1 MANGFTPIVP
11 TDFLLAKG
19 PGKTIETHGDKE
31 IIYSQGAP
39 ADAVFYLQSGIVKLT
54 MSSKGRRRKAV
65 LAILQDGDLFGDGCL
80 SGESVRLSTAT
91 SIGRSVVTRIDR
103 AVFLR
108 KIDRDAAFAAILVK
122 YLVSRTD
129 RFQADLADLFLN
141 TSEKRLARILLM
153 YGSFAQEPKK
163 GSAAPAFN
171 QSALA
176 EMVGTTRARVST
188 FMNEFR
194 KRGFVRYNGELE
206 INTERLTRFLEG

>member
-1 MANGFTPIVP
+1 MANGFKPIVP
-11 TDFLLAKG
+11 TAYLQSKG
-19 PGKTIETHGDKE
+19 PGRTIQTYRDKE
-31 IIYSQGAP
+31 VIYSQEAP

-80 SGESVRLSTAT
+80 AGESLRLSTAT
-91 SIGRSVVTRIDR
+91 SIGRSKVTRMERD
-103 AVFLR
+103 VFLL
-108 KIDRDAAFAAILVK
+108 KVDRDPAFAAILVK

-129 RFQADLADLFLN
+129 RFHADLANLFLN
-141 TSEKRLARILLM
+141 SSERRLARILLM
-153 YGSFAQEPKK
+153 YGSFAQELEK

-171 QSALA
+171 RSSLA

-194 KRGFVRYNGELE
+194 KKGFVRYNGESK
-206 INTERLTRFLEG
+206 INTEKVTRFLEG